1 MLGLI
6 GEAIS
11 LRSFS
16 SLWYWIAIAVFWVAA
31 TGRVLGMTFAAVGRA
46 QSGGAPLAQVEMV
59 AQSAAQTWVAG
70 WQKWQVLWV
79 ALAAAVLAGLSI
91 LAFSYGIELAQALWF
106 LAMPYVILLVLQLRL
121 ALRILAQNA
130 SGDMLLQMIYR
141 FRIKVQ
147 LIGFV
152 FVFLTASFA
161 FFHLLIFGY
170 FR

>member
-16 SLWYWIAIAVFWVAA
+16 SLWYWVAAAVFWIAA
-31 TGRVLGMTFAAVGRA
+31 TGRVLGISFASVNRARGGGLALMQLETMTQIAV
-46 QSGGAPLAQVEMV
+46 QI
-59 AQSAAQTWVAG
+59 WVAG

-79 ALAAAVLAGLSI
+79 ALSAATLVGLSL
-91 LAFSYGIELAQALWF
+91 LAFSYGIEFAQALWF
-106 LAMPYVILLVLQLRL
+106 LVFPYLMIMALQLRL
-121 ALRILAQNA
+121 ALRILGEDV
-130 SGDMLLQMIYR
+130 GDKALITMMYR

-147 LIGFV
+147 LIGFT
-152 FVFLTASFA
+152 FISLTASFA
-161 FFHLLIFGY
+161 FFHLMIHGY

>member
-16 SLWYWIAIAVFWVAA
+16 SLWYWVAVAVFWIAA
-31 TGRVLGMTFAAVGRA
+31 TGRVLGISFASVNRARGGGLALMQLETMTQIAV
-46 QSGGAPLAQVEMV
+46 QI
-59 AQSAAQTWVAG
+59 WVAG

-79 ALAAAVLAGLSI
+79 ALSAATLVGLSL

-106 LAMPYVILLVLQLRL
+106 LVFPYLMIMALQLRL
-121 ALRILAQNA
+121 ALRIL
-130 SGDMLLQMIYR
+130 GDDVGDKALITMMYR

-147 LIGFV
+147 LIGFTIIS
-152 FVFLTASFA
+152 LTLAFA
-161 FFHLLIFGY
+161 FFHLLIHGY

>member
-16 SLWYWIAIAVFWVAA
+16 SLWYWIAVAVFWIAA
-31 TGRVLGMTFAAVGRA
+31 TGRVLGISFASVNRARGGGLALMQLETMTHI
-46 QSGGAPLAQVEMV
+46 
-59 AQSAAQTWVAG
+59 AAQIWSAG

-79 ALAAAVLAGLSI
+79 ALAAATLASLSL

-106 LAMPYVILLVLQLRL
+106 LVFPYLMILALQLRL
-121 ALRILAQNA
+121 ALRILGENISDEALIQV
-130 SGDMLLQMIYR
+130 MYR

-147 LIGFV
+147 VIGFIFIFPTV
-152 FVFLTASFA
+152 GFA
-161 FFHLLIFGY
+161 FFHLLITGY

>member
-16 SLWYWIAIAVFWVAA
+16 SLWYWIALAVFWIAA
-31 TGRVLGMTFAAVGRA
+31 TGRVLGISFASVNRARGGGLALMQLETMTHI
-46 QSGGAPLAQVEMV
+46 
-59 AQSAAQTWVAG
+59 AAQIWSAG

-79 ALAAAVLAGLSI
+79 ALAAATMASLSL
-91 LAFSYGIELAQALWF
+91 LAFSYGIELAQAVWF
-106 LAMPYVILLVLQLRL
+106 LVFPYLIILALQLRL
-121 ALRILAQNA
+121 ALRILGENVSDDA
-130 SGDMLLQMIYR
+130 LLKIMYR

-147 LIGFV
+147 VIGFI
-152 FVFLTASFA
+152 FIFLTVSFA
-161 FFHLLIFGY
+161 FFHLLVHGY